1 MQNDDW
7 FSEFNKKA
15 APRLRE
21 TFEKELGPVP
31 DFLMELLQ
39 QLRESEEALP
49 LAA

>member
-1 MQNDDW
+1 MHEDDW
-7 FSEFNKKA
+7 FGEFNRKA

-31 DFLMELLQ
+31 EFLTELLQ

>member
-1 MQNDDW
+1 MHQDDW

-21 TFEKELGPVP
+21 TFEKDLGAVP
-31 DFLMELLQ
+31 EFLSELLQ
-39 QLRESEEALP
+39 RLKESEEVLP